1 MKKRDFYKYDCGRE
15 MAQKKLDAV
24 FGEIA
29 DFESKITDYGYISA
43 KLTTGG
49 NLIENAF
56 KMVDTIKIEVTN
68 MKGLWDHISYCQQ
81 IFTNNL
87 AGKWEVINCG
97 EMEDEVKKLQKTLKE
112 MKVDKKTNAYNGLLE
127 EVKKWLLFLP
137 LIAELRD
144 PSMRERHWQKLRDRV
159 QVNFVV
165 DSKFTLRDIW
175 NLNLNKYA
183 EDVEE
188 TTDQAKQEAKMEK
201 TLNKLNETWK
211 DIKF

>member
-1 MKKRDFYKYDCGRE
+1 MT
-15 MAQKKLDAV
+15 QKKLDAV

-97 EMEDEVKKLQKTLKE
+97 EMEDEVKKLQKVSSKRLR
-112 MKVDKKTNAYNGLLE
+112 NGSCSSHSLQSS
-127 EVKKWLLFLP
+127 V
-137 LIAELRD
+137 I
-144 PSMRERHWQKLRDRV
+144 HQ
-159 QVNFVV
+159 
-165 DSKFTLRDIW
+165 
-175 NLNLNKYA
+175 
-183 EDVEE
+183 
-188 TTDQAKQEAKMEK
+188 
-201 TLNKLNETWK
+201 
-211 DIKF
+211 